1 MKLFEKG
8 RIGNMVLKNRI
19 VMDAIN
25 IQQGLPGLEAP
36 LGQRAFDFY
45 AARAKGG
52 VGLVKT
58 TFMLPTPDLE
68 VTIGGPSINNKRSGK
83 WLNEL
88 AQSVHD
94 YGAKLCVQLSVG
106 LGRIIA
112 PDRSLPHGGL
122 VGPSPLLSFRDPYGN
137 PPRIVPGKYPIE
149 GDEHVTT
156 RELTTEEVEQLV
168 KDFEFSARII
178 ALAGVDCIEIHGHQ
192 GYLLD
197 EFMTSLWNKRTD
209 KYGGDL
215 NGRLRLAMEL
225 VQAIR
230 AAAGDDYPIL
240 FKYPLTHF
248 LDGGRTIEEGIEIA
262 KRLEAAGVNGLTI
275 NAGCYETYNLAQP
288 PTTAPRGGTL
298 HLAELAKKAVKIP
311 ILSSGKLG
319 YPELAERALQE
330 GKLDF
335 VALARYLLADPEWA
349 NKVKQGRTE
358 DILPCVGCHEGC
370 INRVRRFH
378 YCSCAV
384 NPAAGAERE
393 LAINKAE
400 EKRTVLVIGGGPAG
414 MEAARVS
421 ALRGHKVVLL
431 EKAKELGGNL
441 IPAAVPDFKGDYKLL
456 IDYLKTQIRKLGVS
470 VELGKEATPEAVR
483 NLNPDV
489 VFVATGAVPMVPK
502 LEGIEEGI
510 ETGKVVTAIDALLHT
525 EKVGSSAVIIG
536 GGLIGCETALY
547 LARQGKK
554 VTVVEMLET
563 LAADM
568 AWGNALELVKFLD
581 DEGVKLLTKS
591 RAVRVNGHGID
602 YIDESS
608 EEKKIDAETVVIA
621 TGMKSSGQELIEELE
636 KMPLEVIPIGDCL
649 EPRKVMSAIWEGYR
663 RARVN

>member
-8 RIGNMVLKNRI
+8 RIGNMILKNRI

-25 IQQGLPGLEAP
+25 IQQGLPTLEAP
-36 LGQRAFDFY
+36 LGQRAVDLY

-52 VGLVKT
+52 VGLIKT

-68 VTIGGPSINNKRSGK
+68 VTIGGPSVNNKRSGK

-88 AQSVHD
+88 AQTVHD

-122 VGPSPLLSFRDPYGN
+122 VSPSPLPSFRDPYGN
-137 PPRIVPGKYPIE
+137 APKIAPGKYPISGE
-149 GDEHVTT
+149 EHVTT

-489 VFVATGAVPMVPK
+489 VFVDRSRTY
-502 LEGIEEGI
+502 
-510 ETGKVVTAIDALLHT
+510 
-525 EKVGSSAVIIG
+525 GS
-536 GGLIGCETALY
+536 
-547 LARQGKK
+547 
-554 VTVVEMLET
+554 
-563 LAADM
+563 
-568 AWGNALELVKFLD
+568 
-581 DEGVKLLTKS
+581 
-591 RAVRVNGHGID
+591 
-602 YIDESS
+602 
-608 EEKKIDAETVVIA
+608 
-621 TGMKSSGQELIEELE
+621 
-636 KMPLEVIPIGDCL
+636 
-649 EPRKVMSAIWEGYR
+649 
-663 RARVN
+663 